1 MTLPI
6 LTAKYQQIVLK
17 KQFLKFYS
25 NLQNAYYSVYAD
37 YGMPMECYSV
47 NKGKNE
53 ADGSANVSQSQC
65 PEFWNQ
71 ILKRLKVINTCDGRD
86 CVPAYKTDTEVIA
99 AGGSKGN
106 QACPQIYRDAAFN
119 ANGTAYTLSDGSF
132 IYVNKTKL
140 EYGIDIN
147 GKKGPNKW
155 GYDVFYIRNL
165 LHKNQIIISDGV
177 CGGMWEKGGMRIKDY
192 LLDNKEYDGDKSIWW

>member
-1 MTLPI
+1 M
-6 LTAKYQQIVLK
+6 
-17 KQFLKFYS
+17 
-25 NLQNAYYSVYAD
+25 QNAYYSVYAD

-47 NKGKNE
+47 NKN
-53 ADGSANVSQSQC
+53 SSQDTLYTNSQC

-165 LHKNQIIISDGV
+165 LHKNQILITDGV

-192 LLDNKEYDGDKSIWW
+192 LLEHKEYDGDKSIWW